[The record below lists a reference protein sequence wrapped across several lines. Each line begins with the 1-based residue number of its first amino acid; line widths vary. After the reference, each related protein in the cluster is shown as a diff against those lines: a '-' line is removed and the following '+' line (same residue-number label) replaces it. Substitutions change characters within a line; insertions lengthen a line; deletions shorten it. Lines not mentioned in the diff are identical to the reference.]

1 MTCIQSRQ
9 VVLEMYPDT
18 LTFRLFPRH
27 WGLMV
32 DGPVKDWD
40 SPDGA
45 GFPEHVLRFNGA
57 KDIFIFNANWE
68 DQDSAIKIAK
78 LRGCPP
84 DDFLKIRH
92 VGIAVDEIKSR
103 HVPRQLGLPRYGT
116 WQCRDRCA
124 TEECR
129 DCCQKEPL
137 PGFLSL
143 FPLIE
148 KFYIAGVPSS
158 GTHRL
163 GDHLQAGKEPSTDAN
178 CPCPIEGPR
187 HSWPIIRSSDACGWF
202 AIYDECFICPFPKF
216 NRIEE
221 LRQRWRSHFPYY
233 QALHHLEIRFI
244 QLLRPQCNGCVY
256 TL

>member
-1 MTCIQSRQ
+1 MYRFTLHYPRRLARWDAALNFLEAGDQLFLQPIKCISEDSGPAEKCSLQPLRESTTTRRIASMTCIQSRQ

-68 DQDSAIKIAK
+68 DQDSAIKIAT

-143 FPLIE
+143 FPLSRNSI
-148 KFYIAGVPSS
+148 S
-158 GTHRL
+158 
-163 GDHLQAGKEPSTDAN
+163 QAFQA
-178 CPCPIEGPR
+178 
-187 HSWPIIRSSDACGWF
+187 
-202 AIYDECFICPFPKF
+202 
-216 NRIEE
+216 
-221 LRQRWRSHFPYY
+221 
-233 QALHHLEIRFI
+233 QALI
-244 QLLRPQCNGCVY
+244 G
-256 TL
+256 